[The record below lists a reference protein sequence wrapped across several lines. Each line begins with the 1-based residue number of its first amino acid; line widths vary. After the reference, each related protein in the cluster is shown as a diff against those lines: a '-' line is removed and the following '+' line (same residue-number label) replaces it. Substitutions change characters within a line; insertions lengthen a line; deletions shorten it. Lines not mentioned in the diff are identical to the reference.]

1 MSVRATGVF
10 ALSLVWLALTG
21 DAMAQARPGS
31 PPRRSGFTMEF
42 GIGIGGIQ
50 VGQLN
55 QYGKERVDTGFEP
68 HALSLGGFISN
79 DVAILGRWKSTYH
92 TTPNSAGEDAH
103 RFLGT
108 LALHVQWWFRD
119 RWFVAGGLGLA
130 TFGYGIGSD
139 DGDPSWSLGGAAAAR
154 IGYAFFQTEHHALK
168 VSLEAVAGIFRD
180 GVALGETL
188 CLEWQ
193 YY

>member
-1 MSVRATGVF
+1 MA
-10 ALSLVWLALTG
+10 WLAL
-21 DAMAQARPGS
+21 ASAAAAEPS

-42 GIGIGGIQ
+42 GIGVGGIQ
-50 VGQLN
+50 VGRLDR
-55 QYGKERVDTGFEP
+55 YGRERIDWGFEP
-68 HALSLGGFISN
+68 HAISLGGFVSN

-92 TTPNSAGEDAH
+92 TSPNSAGQDAH

-108 LALHVQWWFRD
+108 LAVHVQWWVRD
-119 RWFVAGGLGLA
+119 RWFVAGGVGLA
-130 TFGYGIGSD
+130 TFGHGIGSD
-139 DGDPSWSLGGAAAAR
+139 EGDPAWSFGGAVAAR
-154 IGYAFFQTEHHALK
+154 VGYAFFRTEHHALK
-168 VSLEAVAGIFRD
+168 LSLEAVTGIFGS